1 MVINLGMNWEDF
13 YKENIMSYI
22 KSLQENPFELITLIL
37 DLAIVIFLLYCFFKV
52 VRGSR
57 AWQLI
62 KGIAFLIIATWV
74 SGLLNLKILNWILTG
89 IMNLGVI
96 AIIVIFQPELRRG
109 LEQLG
114 TNKITKFFGID
125 KDVSTKTKEDIYK
138 VVIAATELSKAKT
151 GALIVFERDIK
162 IKDIIATGIPMDAEV
177 SPQLLVNIF
186 EPKTPL
192 HDGAVVIAGNKIAAA
207 ACVLPL
213 ADDKDIAK
221 ELGTR
226 HRAAIGI
233 SKESDSIV
241 VVVSEETGKMSVAKD
256 GTLIADVREDVLKK
270 ILIGNIVTKRFT
282 SERKER
288 KDRLK
293 KIKEDIQKEKKFRN
307 IIVLVNDIN
316 RINLNDFAFGINE
329 VLIIEDNKKNREKL
343 KYLHSINWSKIIN
356 DNFKNRLFF
365 SEYNFCDYT
374 DYKNKYVSTFYYLD
388 TEKIN
393 RIKYFLRENKN
404 KNAHIIC
411 NSELETEIKKELP
424 NADCIVVDLEDYID
438 KERNVYD

>member
-1 MVINLGMNWEDF
+1 MIINLVMNWEKF
-13 YKENIMSYI
+13 YKDNILAYI
-22 KSLQENPFELITLIL
+22 KSLQANPFELITLII
-37 DLAIVIFLLYCFFKV
+37 DLALVIFLVYCFFRMVK
-52 VRGSR
+52 GSR

-62 KGIAFLIIATWV
+62 KGIALLIVITWV

-125 KDVSTKTKEDIYK
+125 KDISTKTKEDIYK
-138 VVIAATELSKAKT
+138 IVIAATELSKAKT
-151 GALIVFERDIK
+151 GALIVIERDIK
-162 IKDIIATGIPMDAEV
+162 IQDIIATGISMGAEV

-192 HDGAVVIAGNKIAAA
+192 HDGAVVISGNKIAAA

-241 VVVSEETGKMSVAKD
+241 VVVSEETGKISIAKD
-256 GTLIADVREDVLKK
+256 GTLIADLREDVLKK
-270 ILIGNIVTKRFT
+270 ILISNVVTKRFAV
-282 SERKER
+282 EKKER
-288 KDRLK
+288 ASRLK
-293 KIKEDIQKEKKFRN
+293 SI
-307 IIVLVNDIN
+307 
-316 RINLNDFAFGINE
+316 
-329 VLIIEDNKKNREKL
+329 REKL
-343 KYLHSINWSKIIN
+343 KK
-356 DNFKNRLFF
+356 
-365 SEYNFCDYT
+365 
-374 DYKNKYVSTFYYLD
+374 
-388 TEKIN
+388 EK
-393 RIKYFLRENKN
+393 
-404 KNAHIIC
+404 A
-411 NSELETEIKKELP
+411 EIKQ
-424 NADCIVVDLEDYID
+424 D
-438 KERNVYD
+438 KEN

>member
-1 MVINLGMNWEDF
+1 MIINLGMNWEKF
-13 YKENIMSYI
+13 YKDNILAYI
-22 KSLQENPFELITLIL
+22 KSLQANPFELITLII
-37 DLAIVIFLLYCFFKV
+37 DLALVIFLVYCFFRMVK
-52 VRGSR
+52 GSR

-62 KGIAFLIIATWV
+62 KGIALLIVITWV

-125 KDVSTKTKEDIYK
+125 KDISTKTKEDIYK
-138 VVIAATELSKAKT
+138 IVIAATELSKAKT
-151 GALIVFERDIK
+151 GALIVIERDIK
-162 IKDIIATGIPMDAEV
+162 IQDIIATGISMGAEV

-192 HDGAVVIAGNKIAAA
+192 HDGAVVISGNKIAAA

-241 VVVSEETGKMSVAKD
+241 VVVSEETGKISIAKD
-256 GTLIADVREDVLKK
+256 GTLIADLREDVLKK
-270 ILIGNIVTKRFT
+270 ILISNVVTKRFAV
-282 SERKER
+282 EKKER
-288 KDRLK
+288 ASRLK
-293 KIKEDIQKEKKFRN
+293 SI
-307 IIVLVNDIN
+307 
-316 RINLNDFAFGINE
+316 
-329 VLIIEDNKKNREKL
+329 REKL
-343 KYLHSINWSKIIN
+343 KK
-356 DNFKNRLFF
+356 
-365 SEYNFCDYT
+365 
-374 DYKNKYVSTFYYLD
+374 
-388 TEKIN
+388 EK
-393 RIKYFLRENKN
+393 
-404 KNAHIIC
+404 A
-411 NSELETEIKKELP
+411 EIKQ
-424 NADCIVVDLEDYID
+424 D
-438 KERNVYD
+438 KEN

>member
-1 MVINLGMNWEDF
+1 MVINLGMNWENF
-13 YKENIMSYI
+13 YKDNIVEYI
-22 KSLQENPFELITLIL
+22 KSLQTNPFELVTLII
-37 DLAIVIFLLYCFFKV
+37 DITIVIFLMYCFFKI

-62 KGIAFLIIATWV
+62 KGIALLIIATWM
-74 SGLLNLKILNWILTG
+74 SGLFNLKILNWILTG

-96 AIIVIFQPELRRG
+96 AIIVIFQPELRRA

-114 TNKITKFFGID
+114 TNKLTQFFGID
-125 KDVSTKTKEDIYK
+125 KDLSTKTKEDIYK

-151 GALIVFERDIK
+151 GALIVLERDIK
-162 IKDIIATGIPMDAEV
+162 IQDIIATGIPMNAEV

-192 HDGAVVIAGNKIAAA
+192 HDGAVVISGNKIAAA

-241 VVVSEETGKMSVAKD
+241 VVVSEETGKISVAKD

-270 ILIGNIVTKRFT
+270 ILISNIVTKRF
-282 SERKER
+282 SVEKKER
-288 KDRLK
+288 KSK
-293 KIKEDIQKEKKFRN
+293 VKELKEKWKM
-307 IIVLVNDIN
+307 
-316 RINLNDFAFGINE
+316 
-329 VLIIEDNKKNREKL
+329 KK
-343 KYLHSINWSKIIN
+343 
-356 DNFKNRLFF
+356 
-365 SEYNFCDYT
+365 
-374 DYKNKYVSTFYYLD
+374 
-388 TEKIN
+388 
-393 RIKYFLRENKN
+393 
-404 KNAHIIC
+404 
-411 NSELETEIKKELP
+411 KKE
-424 NADCIVVDLEDYID
+424 E
-438 KERNVYD
+438 KEEKEEEK

>member
-1 MVINLGMNWEDF
+1 MIINLGMNWEKF
-13 YKENIMSYI
+13 YKDNILAYI
-22 KSLQENPFELITLIL
+22 KSLQANPFELITLII
-37 DLAIVIFLLYCFFKV
+37 DLALVIFLVYCFFRMVK
-52 VRGSR
+52 GSR

-62 KGIAFLIIATWV
+62 KGIALLIVITWV

-125 KDVSTKTKEDIYK
+125 KNISTKTKEDIYK
-138 VVIAATELSKAKT
+138 IVIAATELSKAKT
-151 GALIVFERDIK
+151 GALIVIERDIK
-162 IKDIIATGIPMDAEV
+162 IQDIIATGIPMGAEV

-192 HDGAVVIAGNKIAAA
+192 HDGAVVISGNKIAAA

-241 VVVSEETGKMSVAKD
+241 VVVSEETGKISIAKD
-256 GTLIADVREDVLKK
+256 GTLIADLREDVLKK
-270 ILIGNIVTKRFT
+270 ILISNVVTKRFAV
-282 SERKER
+282 EKKER
-288 KDRLK
+288 ASRLK
-293 KIKEDIQKEKKFRN
+293 SI
-307 IIVLVNDIN
+307 
-316 RINLNDFAFGINE
+316 
-329 VLIIEDNKKNREKL
+329 REKL
-343 KYLHSINWSKIIN
+343 KK
-356 DNFKNRLFF
+356 
-365 SEYNFCDYT
+365 
-374 DYKNKYVSTFYYLD
+374 
-388 TEKIN
+388 EK
-393 RIKYFLRENKN
+393 
-404 KNAHIIC
+404 A
-411 NSELETEIKKELP
+411 EIKQ
-424 NADCIVVDLEDYID
+424 D
-438 KERNVYD
+438 KEN

>member
-1 MVINLGMNWEDF
+1 MIINFGMNWEDF
-13 YKENIMSYI
+13 YKDNILSYI
-22 KSLQENPFELITLIL
+22 KSLQENPFELVTLIL
-37 DLAIVIFLLYCFFKV
+37 DIAIVIFLIYCFFKV
-52 VRGSR
+52 VKGSR

-62 KGIAFLIIATWV
+62 KGIALLIVITWV

-114 TNKITKFFGID
+114 TNKFTKFFGID
-125 KDVSTKTKEDIYK
+125 KDLATKTKEDIYK

-151 GALIVFERDIK
+151 GALIVIERDIK
-162 IKDIIATGIPMDAEV
+162 IQDIISGGIPLNADV

-192 HDGAVVIAGNKIAAA
+192 HDGAVVISGNKIAAA

-241 VVVSEETGKMSVAKD
+241 VVVSEETGKISIAKD
-256 GTLIADVREDVLKK
+256 GTLIADVREDALKK
-270 ILIGNIVTKRFT
+270 ILISNVVTKRFAV
-282 SERKER
+282 EKKER
-288 KDRLK
+288 RNKIMQIRENLK
-293 KIKEDIQKEKKFRN
+293 KSGNAKKEEIKEN
-307 IIVLVNDIN
+307 N
-316 RINLNDFAFGINE
+316 
-329 VLIIEDNKKNREKL
+329 
-343 KYLHSINWSKIIN
+343 
-356 DNFKNRLFF
+356 
-365 SEYNFCDYT
+365 
-374 DYKNKYVSTFYYLD
+374 
-388 TEKIN
+388 
-393 RIKYFLRENKN
+393 NKN
-404 KNAHIIC
+404 
-411 NSELETEIKKELP
+411 
-424 NADCIVVDLEDYID
+424 D
-438 KERNVYD
+438 